1 MKCYEVEA
9 TDLPSTLPVILKQRP
24 SAQDT
29 DTDWEFFLSISGF
42 FEWVSPCHKMSQQ

>member
-9 TDLPSTLPVILKQRP
+9 TDLPSTLPVIHV
-24 SAQDT
+24 QDA